1 MLPRLPLPPGLLAA
15 ACALAIAVN
24 ASADVKGRAYGCY
37 ANIPSDG
44 VYNVTNC
51 DTGWLDP
58 LNGGS
63 RSSYKNNIQYGTAL
77 RVDHMQSE
85 SHGDRCKGHSG
96 SSIESGYIMKGRPG
110 EVTWTHM
117 ESADE
122 DTCCHPE
129 DVDDI
134 ASVFVGLTFGGKPV
148 VVTGQPNQ
156 TLTIPGVATLIL
168 NERRH
173 DHDDDCDDD
182 DGEHHS
188 MHWIQSGP
196 GGGEV
201 ILGATK
207 FDSDDDCCRNVTPV
221 KASTWGNL
229 KASYR

>member
-1 MLPRLPLPPGLLAA
+1 MPFGLLAA
-15 ACALAIAVN
+15 AGVLAIAVN
-24 ASADVKGRAYGCY
+24 ASASVKGRAYGCY

-58 LNGGS
+58 VSGGA

-77 RVDHMQSE
+77 RVDHMESE

-96 SSIESGYIMKGRPG
+96 SSIEGGYIMKGRPG
-110 EVTWTHM
+110 EVTWMHM

-122 DTCCHPE
+122 DTCCRPE

-168 NERRH
+168 NERKH

-188 MHWIQSGP
+188 MHWIQSGS

-201 ILGATK
+201 ILGAAK
-207 FDSDDDCCRNVTPV
+207 FDSDDDCCRVVPV
-221 KASTWGNL
+221 QRSTWGGL